1 MQQLISFLQK
11 YKYLLFF
18 TILQA
23 IAVNLIIRNNSFHK
37 STFLNSTNFISA
49 NLYEKSAA
57 ISDYFRL
64 KEQNQVLVTENE
76 TLRNQLAN
84 SIPRRDSIL
93 EVKNTDSIQYN
104 QKYTYTSAKII
115 KNEYAKPFNFLLID
129 KGSREG
135 ISKEMAVFNNKGII
149 GITEKTTNR
158 YTRVQSILNK
168 NSIISARLKNGS
180 NYFGPLVWDGKEYNK
195 VQLTDIPRQANV
207 KVGDTIVTSGR
218 STIFPEG
225 ILVGTV
231 SKIDKNT
238 SADNQ
243 ISVHLFNDMSNL
255 SHVYIVK
262 NLHKLE
268 LKSLEDE

>member
-1 MQQLISFLQK
+1 
-11 YKYLLFF
+11 
-18 TILQA
+18 
-23 IAVNLIIRNNSFHK
+23 
-37 STFLNSTNFISA
+37 
-49 NLYEKSAA
+49 
-57 ISDYFRL
+57 
-64 KEQNQVLVTENE
+64 
-76 TLRNQLAN
+76 
-84 SIPRRDSIL
+84 
-93 EVKNTDSIQYN
+93 
-104 QKYTYTSAKII
+104 
-115 KNEYAKPFNFLLID
+115 
-129 KGSREG
+129 
-135 ISKEMAVFNNKGII
+135 
-149 GITEKTTNR
+149 
-158 YTRVQSILNK
+158 
-168 NSIISARLKNGS
+168 
-180 NYFGPLVWDGKEYNK
+180 LVWDGKEYNK

-268 LKSLEDE
+268 LKTLEDE

>member
-84 SIPRRDSIL
+84 SVPRRDSIL
-93 EVKNTDSIQYN
+93 EIKNTDSIQYN

-268 LKSLEDE
+268 LKTLEDE